1 MGIRGKG
8 PTYQVDCHT
17 PNLSSNACDFPL
29 KSLGICSPFP
39 NTSRSFLLWET
50 AKSPALGKTRNHCRP
65 LFKMPSGVPY
75 SCPHFSGVERP
86 GAWGWEVLE
95 EGGNEL
101 LPRASGSE
109 TKMAKEEELEASTQ
123 GPCWEGQRMRAQAQ
137 DLPVPWTER

>member
-1 MGIRGKG
+1 M
-8 PTYQVDCHT
+8 
-17 PNLSSNACDFPL
+17 
-29 KSLGICSPFP
+29 
-39 NTSRSFLLWET
+39 
-50 AKSPALGKTRNHCRP
+50 
-65 LFKMPSGVPY
+65 
-75 SCPHFSGVERP
+75 
-86 GAWGWEVLE
+86 LE

>member
-1 MGIRGKG
+1 MPVISHSKVWASAVPFQTPPEAFCFGRLRNPQLWGKHEIIADPCSKCPLVF
-8 PTYQVDCHT
+8 PT
-17 PNLSSNACDFPL
+17 
-29 KSLGICSPFP
+29 
-39 NTSRSFLLWET
+39 
-50 AKSPALGKTRNHCRP
+50 
-65 LFKMPSGVPY
+65 
-75 SCPHFSGVERP
+75 HFSGVERP